1 MRPRELRDILKD
13 GRVCFTF
20 LHDLFQ
26 VLKPRSARVLLAL
39 SSACGLGRYQ
49 KERSTSRS
57 TTLLGDA
64 STWPEAAAA
73 SRRALS
79 GEVGVLS
86 SSTGW
91 ALMAGMVKV
100 RSGVRVAMGDT
111 GVSELE
117 AMFGIYCLQ
126 VFAGVRAQVSGS

>member
-1 MRPRELRDILKD
+1 M
-13 GRVCFTF
+13 
-20 LHDLFQ
+20 
-26 VLKPRSARVLLAL
+26 
-39 SSACGLGRYQ
+39 
-49 KERSTSRS
+49 
-57 TTLLGDA
+57 
-64 STWPEAAAA
+64 
-73 SRRALS
+73 
-79 GEVGVLS
+79 LS

-126 VFAGVRAQVSGS
+126 VFARKFREADGCITVQLYTCMYVGR